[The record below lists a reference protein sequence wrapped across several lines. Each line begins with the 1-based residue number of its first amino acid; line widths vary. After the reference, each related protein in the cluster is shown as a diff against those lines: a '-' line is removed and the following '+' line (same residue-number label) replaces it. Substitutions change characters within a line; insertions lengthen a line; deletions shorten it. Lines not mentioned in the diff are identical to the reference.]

1 VPCPRTALPGWLA
14 DPPLPTRVVLADR
27 GTTVTA
33 DDVLPLLAGA
43 PPVRLD
49 GTHLLPIEKPAEVAD
64 VVL

>member
-1 VPCPRTALPGWLA
+1 
-14 DPPLPTRVVLADR
+14 
-27 GTTVTA
+27 VTA